1 MDRSLEPRRTASGTT
16 GGGGASGWLVAL
28 LLVLVGVL
36 VWRMLTGG
44 PGPLHNPEAAP
55 RAAAPRADLPPEEDA
70 QIRLYRDSVPSVVHV
85 TSALL
90 AQDRISRDIFEIPRG
105 AGSGFVWNDEGHIV
119 TNNHVIAGAQRAH
132 VTLYDGSSW
141 SAWLVGKDE
150 ANDIAVLKIDAPADK
165 LRPIPITTSA
175 DLQIGQN
182 VFAIGDPFGFSATLT
197 TGVISGLDREFD
209 GGGDRTITG
218 VIQTDAAIN
227 PGNSGGPLLDSAG
240 RLIGM
245 NTAII
250 SPSGAYAGIGFAI
263 PVDTINETVT
273 VLIRGE
279 SVAKPW
285 MGIAMFSDSIVEQA
299 VESGLIDQRGV
310 LVQHVYP
317 DGPAAVAGLR
327 GTRRGRRGE
336 VMPGDL
342 IVAINGQEIR
352 LRDDLLS
359 LIAKQQVG
367 DTLTVTFIRDGRR
380 QELEVTLQPMPLIL
394 EE

>member
-1 MDRSLEPRRTASGTT
+1 MDRSLEPRRTVSGNTS
-16 GGGGASGWLVAL
+16 GGASGWLVAL

-44 PGPLHNPEAAP
+44 PGPLHDPDAEP
-55 RAAAPRADLPPEEDA
+55 RAAAPRPDLPPEEEA

-90 AQDRISRDIFEIPRG
+90 ARDRISRDIFEIPRG
-105 AGSGFVWNDEGHIV
+105 AGSGFIWNDEGHIV

-141 SAWLVGKDE
+141 SAWLVGQDE
-150 ANDIAVLKIDAPADK
+150 ANDIAVLKIDAPTDK
-165 LRPIPITTSA
+165 LRPIPISTSA

-197 TGVISGLDREFD
+197 TGVISGLDREFAS
-209 GGGDRTITG
+209 GNNQTITG

-245 NTAII
+245 NTAIV

-273 VLIRGE
+273 ALIRGE
-279 SVAKPW
+279 SPW

-299 VESGLIDQRGV
+299 VESGLIDRMGV
-310 LVQHVYP
+310 LVQEVYP
-317 DGPAAVAGLR
+317 EGPAAVAGLR
-327 GTRRGRRGE
+327 GTRSGRRGE
-336 VMPGDL
+336 VIPGDL
-342 IVAINGQEIR
+342 IVAIDGREIR
-352 LRDDLLS
+352 LREDLVS
-359 LIAKQQVG
+359 LIQKQKAG
-367 DTLTVTFIRDGRR
+367 DTLTVTFIREGR
-380 QELEVTLQPMPLIL
+380 QQDVEVTLQPKPLL
-394 EE
+394 GR

>member
-1 MDRSLEPRRTASGTT
+1 MDRSLEPRRTASGDTS
-16 GGGGASGWLVAL
+16 GGASGWLVAL

-44 PGPLHNPEAAP
+44 PGPLHDPDAAP
-55 RAAAPRADLPPEEDA
+55 RAAAPRLEFAPEEAA
-70 QIRLYRDSVPSVVHV
+70 QIKLYRDSVPSVVHV

-90 AQDRISRDIFEIPRG
+90 AQDRSQNIFEIPRG
-105 AGSGFVWNDEGHIV
+105 AGSGFIWNDDGHIV
-119 TNNHVIAGAQRAH
+119 TNNHVIAGAARAH
-132 VTLYDGSSW
+132 VTLYDGSSL
-141 SAWLVGKDE
+141 SARLVGKDE
-150 ANDIAVLKIDAPADK
+150 ANDIAVLKIDAPPDK
-165 LRPIPITTSA
+165 LQPIPIGTSA

-197 TGVISGLDREFD
+197 TGVISGLDRQFA
-209 GGGDRTITG
+209 GGDNQTITG

-245 NTAII
+245 NTAIV

-273 VLIRGE
+273 ALIRGE

-285 MGIAMFSDSIVEQA
+285 MGIVISSDSTVEQA

-310 LVQHVYP
+310 LVQDVYRE
-317 DGPAAVAGLR
+317 GPAAEAGLR
-327 GTRRGRRGE
+327 GMRRGRLGG
-336 VMPGDL
+336 VIPGDL
-342 IVAINGQEIR
+342 IVAVNGQEIR
-352 LRDDLLS
+352 LREELLS
-359 LIAKQQVG
+359 FIRKRKVG
-367 DTLTVTFIRDGRR
+367 ETLTVTIIRDGQRI
-380 QELEVTLQPMPLIL
+380 ELPVTLEATPLL
-394 EE
+394 EG